1 MSRCRLALPR
11 RSGPQC
17 PTIGRHFSRTYNPV
31 QAVLEDV
38 VTVPDERVSNNVG
51 NYSSN
56 SAQAPGL
63 ADRDRFRLHWSVD
76 MWRDFNSRNYF
87 SLLDQESGPLGDRFT
102 QFMDSFSSAIAT
114 SGILS
119 SSQAVQYWAYHIAR
133 SGFFAAQAIIGL
145 AAARG
150 AIGRGSTSS
159 PLTRFEEIARSG
171 WRGPLAEAMLSYY
184 QDFENIKEGRYVMPW
199 DAALTHRQL
208 NPLFV
213 AGRSIRFVSE
223 AAKTL
228 QRRERGSPDQVW
240 FKSPYLPDYFQNTF
254 HYQTDGWLSTESAAV
269 YETSTET
276 LFVGRQDAMQRCTL
290 VPLSDFMKGRDSSTT
305 RALEIGCGTGR
316 FATFVKDNYPTMD
329 LTLTDLSP
337 FYLQEARANL
347 HYWKQ
352 QRAKDLNLTGVDK
365 NGVTFMQAAAE
376 RLPFEDSSF
385 DVVYSVYL
393 FHELPQDVRHAAI
406 REMARVLKPGG
417 LIIMTDSV
425 QTGDRPA
432 IDNSL
437 SGFGD
442 FNEPFYRNYLA
453 DDLGRVFGEAGVEC
467 DLKVVSSTTK
477 SLSFKK
483 PLERIDSKHAEEND
497 SQQVGPGLGSAHHE
511 DPRLN

>member
-1 MSRCRLALPR
+1 MSRCRLAC
-11 RSGPQC
+11 PQVSV
-17 PTIGRHFSRTYNPV
+17 RQFSRGLHNPV

-38 VTVPDERVSNNVG
+38 VTVPDERLSKNVED
-51 NYSSN
+51 YSS
-56 SAQAPGL
+56 STAPTPGV
-63 ADRDRFRLHWSVD
+63 ADRSRFRLHWSVD
-76 MWRDFNSRNYF
+76 MWRDFNSKSYF
-87 SLLDQESGPLGDRFT
+87 NFLDEDNGQLGNRFA
-102 QFMDSFSSAIAT
+102 QFMDSLSAAIST
-114 SGILS
+114 SGIFS

-133 SGFFAAQAIIGL
+133 SGFFVAQAVIGL

-150 AIGRGSTSS
+150 AIGRSSTSS
-159 PLTRFEEIARSG
+159 PLTRMEEIVKSG
-171 WRGPLAEAMLSYY
+171 LRGPVAEALLSYY
-184 QDFENIKEGRYVMPW
+184 QDYENIKEGKYGMPW
-199 DAALTHRQL
+199 DASITHRQL

-213 AGRSIRFVSE
+213 MGKSVRFVSE
-223 AAKTL
+223 AARTL
-228 QRRERGSPDQVW
+228 ERREQGSPDEVW

-254 HYQTDGWLSTESAAV
+254 HYQTDGWLSTKSAAV

-290 VPLSDFMKGRDSSTT
+290 VPLSDFMRSRDATTT
-305 RALEIGCGTGR
+305 RVLEIACGTGR
-316 FATFVKDNYPTMD
+316 FATFVKDNYPTID

-347 HYWKQ
+347 AYWKQ
-352 QRAKDLNLTGVDK
+352 QRAKDLDLGGVDK

-376 RLPFEDSSF
+376 RLPYEDSSF

-406 REMARVLKPGG
+406 REMARVVKPGG
-417 LIIMTDSV
+417 LVIMTDSV
-425 QTGDRPA
+425 QTGDRP
-432 IDNSL
+432 SL
-437 SGFGD
+437 DKNLGGFGD

-453 DDLGRVFGEAGVEC
+453 DDLGKFFEEAGVEC

-483 PLERIDSKHAEEND
+483 PLEQVNVNHARGEE
-497 SQQVGPGLGSAHHE
+497 SQPEVSDTPHK